1 MAVVMASTTPNGS
14 SPAPRRGDGPPAEWS
29 VAATIRACRLGR
41 KARHL
46 GGPRP
51 VDDDAP
57 PRRTNARAGDRR
69 ARETA
74 SRPGPP
80 AAELERSSW
89 LAVGNSISEGP
100 FLYSCES

>member
-1 MAVVMASTTPNGS
+1 MAPRLLLAAGMVPRPSGAWPPRSAHGDSDARPGTWAALVLSTTMPH
-14 SPAPRRGDGPPAEWS
+14 PAARTRGPET
-29 VAATIRACRLGR
+29 AA
-41 KARHL
+41 
-46 GGPRP
+46 
-51 VDDDAP
+51 
-57 PRRTNARAGDRR
+57 

-100 FLYSCES
+100 FLYSCESVAADGR